1 VIPIYRLYIR
11 SEREMMLDTFGDA
24 YRDYRRV
31 VPMLVPRPRP
41 ATG

>member
-1 VIPIYRLYIR
+1 MLAAVYIR
-11 SEREMMLDTFGDA
+11 SEEDMMVETFGDA

-41 ATG
+41 APA